1 MPTRQETPVVAKMVR
16 TVTDYASARIVQREL
31 LEQARQRGYSE
42 ETAFAIR
49 LAFEEATNNAIRHG
63 NGLDPG
69 KGVRIEYEVTAR
81 RATISVA
88 DEGTGFNPA
97 ALPDPTCD
105 ENLEK
110 PGGRGVMLMRAY
122 MDKVTFNRRGNRV
135 CMVKHNRT

>member
-1 MPTRQETPVVAKMVR
+1 MVR
-16 TVTDYASARIVQREL
+16 TVSDFAAARTVQEDLLERAREL
-31 LEQARQRGYSE
+31 GYSA

-49 LAFEEATNNAIRHG
+49 LAFEEAVNNAIRHG
-63 NGLDPG
+63 NAMDAA
-69 KGVRIEYEVTAR
+69 KAVRIEYEVTPAR
-81 RATISVA
+81 VAIAIA
-88 DEGTGFNPA
+88 DEGRGFDPG

-135 CMVKHNRT
+135 CMVKLNRP

>member
-1 MPTRQETPVVAKMVR
+1 MVR
-16 TVTDYASARIVQREL
+16 TVSDFTSARTVQGEL
-31 LEQARQRGYSE
+31 LDLACRLGYSQ

-49 LAFEEATNNAIRHG
+49 LAFEEAVNNAIRHG
-63 NGLDPG
+63 NAMDAN
-69 KGVRIEYEVTAR
+69 KGVRIEYEVTPAR
-81 RATISVA
+81 VVIAIA
-88 DEGTGFNPA
+88 DEGSGFNPC

-135 CMVKHNRT
+135 SMVKLNRP